1 MKKIF
6 NYLVSFLA
14 ISLALVA
21 CKKEEPT
28 PDPTPVGGGFKINEV
43 VAAASEAYST
53 WEDAREIPA
62 SFTVAG
68 KTLSASDFFF
78 VEATALVEI
87 SEGSQAE
94 IAVVPYKAAASPD
107 KDSYDATEIAV
118 TNGPKDGKGVAEDI
132 VTVAKTFLADAAAKG
147 QWQNRVL
154 VYRGDDALAFCT
166 NRAIVTVMRALAAYA
181 ESAKLPATVSTEYLS
196 ASNTLKAFAQE
207 FVKYLDIWDAT
218 IADKLSADGDHC
230 SANNNAWERVHFIP
244 IPYDTDN
251 DYHNEGKDQYDF
263 AKYGN
268 PQNIEVNGETYTAA
282 NCWEIAIRGLMDM
295 CTTDGQAFMNT
306 MDRNTPINYGDGL
319 SLMSAPIS
327 KPSETCIWGKYPWYE
342 KEGDGGFIKYNE
354 APITE
359 MNVDLLLKAC
369 SWHVTRSFIKNN
381 FNDPLGMIGNF
392 QQFGTSAS
400 TLNVEGYEGLISPM
414 REFLIMARIYKYL
427 LDNNINKNVYTAIKD
442 VKFDVDLYNQE
453 LPVNVK
459 TKSLKFEATPEGP
472 LTIELTATE
481 NWTATC
487 DAEWLSLDKTSGA
500 AGDAKVTVT
509 AQNNTGEARTA
520 TITFAAGDYTK
531 DVAVIQTEYIA
542 PITGT
547 LKEFAQEFVKALDE
561 WNSHVGR
568 VDADGAHNLATGWQ
582 NAHFVPIEHPNATG
596 KDTYVGEG
604 FEGNQYDETLFDH
617 TFTVNVNGQVYTSAQ
632 AWDIA
637 IRGLMDLVTAEGSA
651 ELENFTD
658 SRNHAM
664 TFADGASLLET
675 MPTPTAGC
683 AWGKYPWYEQDN
695 QMTNNG
701 QPVTEVGV
709 DFMVKACSWHLIRA
723 FIKIPG
729 VNGSPLGMI
738 GNYQEF
744 GTNPDSQ
751 LVLDNYAGYIAP
763 MREFLI
769 LARFYKYLLDNN
781 ITENVYTAVKDQKFD
796 YDLYNQG
803 AVPVKE
809 TTIKDFATEYVKL
822 LDVWEKTTGKINTI
836 TGFDTASSN
845 YDPANDVIG
854 HYIPEDTKITV
865 GKKEYNLADVYEL
878 AERSYLLVRGYDGND
893 VNPDHVGAGKIDKLD
908 KSVNMSETAI
918 PATHDYQW
926 ASLRYNESAGNGGN
940 FQKKDGSAVA
950 SLAVLDNNANR
961 SINWP
966 LNPSKGNGLIS
977 NNCGYNSDQ
986 VPGFKGCFSAVR
998 AMLTYAE
1005 FFKYMLDNNL
1015 DTAGE
1020 LSADTEVP
1028 TRLFGETKPVPAAA
1042 TLKDFAEAYVS
1053 CLDVWKSTV
1062 GMVEADGTHCVG
1074 KGTQFENVHL
1084 VPIANPNKGYTTE
1097 GNQYDDTLYPVKWTV
1112 KVGETEY
1119 TSAQAWEIAIRGLME
1134 LCTTEGEA
1142 FLAGMTD
1149 RNMAYTLANGKAL
1162 STTVP
1167 DYTDVCEWG
1176 AYPWYEQDADNKP
1189 VTFND
1194 AEIDKV
1200 GIDFIL
1206 KCGSWF
1212 VVRGLITNSGNTR
1225 LGKIGNY
1232 QEFGTKS
1239 STLILDG
1246 YKGFISPM
1254 RVMLLTARVYK
1265 YLLDNNITENAYDA
1279 LKDVKVDFDLY

>member
-1 MKKIF
+1 MRKIF

-14 ISLALVA
+14 ISLAVVA
-21 CKKEEPT
+21 CKKEKPS

-43 VAAASEAYST
+43 VAAAADAYST
-53 WEDAREIPA
+53 WEDAREIPT

-68 KTLSASDFFF
+68 KTLSTADFFF

-87 SEGSQAE
+87 SEGSTAE
-94 IAVVPYKAAASPD
+94 IAIVPYKAAATPD

-132 VTVAKTFLADAAAKG
+132 VTIAKTFLADAAAKG
-147 QWQNRVL
+147 QWQNRAL
-154 VYRGDDALAFCT
+154 VYRGEDALAFCT
-166 NRAIVTVMRALAAYA
+166 NRAIVTVMRTLASYA
-181 ESAKLPATVSTEYLS
+181 ESAKLPAKVSTEYLS

-207 FVKYLDIWDAT
+207 FVKYLDIWEST
-218 IADKLSADGDHC
+218 VADKLSADGSHC
-230 SANNNAWERVHFIP
+230 TANNNAWERVHFIP

-268 PQNIEVNGETYTAA
+268 PQNIEVNGVTYTAA

-327 KPSETCIWGKYPWYE
+327 KPSETCIWGMYPWYE
-342 KEGDGGFIKYNE
+342 SANDGGFIKYNGE
-354 APITE
+354 TITE
-359 MNVDLLLKAC
+359 MNVELLLKAC
-369 SWHVTRSFIKNN
+369 SWHVTRSFIKNS
-381 FNDPLGMIGNF
+381 FNDPLAKIGNF
-392 QQFGTSAS
+392 QQFGTDPSK
-400 TLNVEGYEGLISPM
+400 TLVAEGFEGLISPM
-414 REFLIMARIYKYL
+414 REFLILARIYKHL

-442 VKFDVDLYNQE
+442 VKFDTELYNQQ
-453 LPVNVK
+453 LPIDVK
-459 TKSLKFEATPEGP
+459 TKALKFAADETEAQDVAY
-472 LTIELTATE
+472 TATDS
-481 NWTATC
+481 WTAEA
-487 DAEWLSLDKTSGA
+487 DADWVTIDPKSGK
-500 AGDAKVTVT
+500 AGEGIIKVSVS
-509 AQNNTGEARTA
+509 AYTGAEDRTA
-520 TITFAAGDYTK
+520 TITFKAGDYTK
-531 DVAVIQTEYIA
+531 DVALTQTAYVA

-547 LKEFAQEFVKALDE
+547 LKEFAQEFVKALDV
-561 WNSHVGR
+561 WAATVGT
-568 VDADGAHNLATGWQ
+568 VDADGTHNGPTAFTNVHLI
-582 NAHFVPIEHPNATG
+582 PIENPAPGYTNP
-596 KDTYVGEG
+596 
-604 FEGNQYDETLFDH
+604 GNQYDDALYPVK
-617 TFTVNVNGQVYTSAQ
+617 FTVTVDGQTYTSSQ
-632 AWDIA
+632 AWEIA
-637 IRGLMDLVTAEGSA
+637 QRGLLDLVTKEGSA
-651 ELENFTD
+651 ELVNFND

-664 TFADGASLLET
+664 TLSDGASLLEP
-675 MPTPTAGC
+675 MPAYTPGC
-683 AWGKYPWYEQDN
+683 KWGGNPWYEYDN
-695 QMTNNG
+695 I
-701 QPVTEVGV
+701 VTYNDAEIESVGV
-709 DFMVKACSWHLIRA
+709 DFMVKVGAWHVVRS
-723 FIKIPG
+723 FIKTDC
-729 VNGSPLGMI
+729 NSPLGNI
-738 GNYQEF
+738 GNFQEF
-744 GTNPDSQ
+744 GESSSTLNLPG
-751 LVLDNYAGYIAP
+751 YKGYISP
-763 MREFLI
+763 MREFLV

-781 ITENVYTAVKDQKFD
+781 ITEKVYTAVSNQKFD
-796 YDLYNQG
+796 FDLYNQG
-803 AVPVKE
+803 AAPVKE
-809 TTIKDFATEYVKL
+809 TTIKDFATEFVKL
-822 LDVWEKTTGKINTI
+822 LGVWDKTTGKINTI

-854 HYIPEDTKITV
+854 HFIPEDTKITV
-865 GKKEYNLADVYEL
+865 GKKTYNLADAYEL
-878 AERSYLLVRGYDGND
+878 AERCYLLVRGYDGND
-893 VNPDHVGAGKIDKLD
+893 VNPDHVGAGKIDKLE
-908 KSVNMSETAI
+908 KSVKMSETAI

-950 SLAVLDNNANR
+950 SLAILDNNANR

-966 LNPSKGNGLIS
+966 LNPSKGNGQIS
-977 NNCGYNSDQ
+977 NNCSYNSDQ
-986 VPGFKGCFSAVR
+986 VPGFKGCFSAAR
-998 AMLTYAE
+998 ALLTYAE

-1042 TLKDFAEAYVS
+1042 TLKEFAQAYVS
-1053 CLDVWKSTV
+1053 CLDVWQNTI

-1084 VPIANPNKGYTTE
+1084 VPIANPNKGYNNP
-1097 GNQYDDTLYPVKWTV
+1097 GNQYDDTLYPTKWTV
-1112 KVGETEY
+1112 KVGETVY

-1134 LCTTEGEA
+1134 LCTAEGEA
-1142 FLAGMTD
+1142 FLTDMTD
-1149 RNMAYTLANGKAL
+1149 RNKPYTLANGKAF
-1162 STTVP
+1162 STAVP
-1167 DYTDVCEWG
+1167 AYTDVCEWG
-1176 AYPWYEQDADNKP
+1176 SYPWYEQDADNKP
-1189 VTFND
+1189 VTFNGE
-1194 AEIDKV
+1194 EIDKV

-1265 YLLDNNITENAYDA
+1265 HLLDNNVTENAYDA
-1279 LKDVKVDFDLY
+1279 IKNEKVDFDLY

>member
-94 IAVVPYKAAASPD
+94 ISVVSYKAAASPD

-147 QWQNRVL
+147 QWQNRAL

-166 NRAIVTVMRALAAYA
+166 NRAIVTVMRALSAYA
-181 ESAKLPATVSTEYLS
+181 ETSKLPAKVSTEYLS

-268 PQNIEVNGETYTAA
+268 PQNIEVNGVTYTAA

-442 VKFDVDLYNQE
+442 VKFDVDLYNQQ
-453 LPVNVK
+453 LPINIK
-459 TKSLKFEATPEGP
+459 TKSLKFAADATEAQP
-472 LTIELTATE
+472 IEYVATE
-481 NWTATC
+481 NWSATV
-487 DAEWLSLDKTSGA
+487 DADWVTLDKTSGA
-500 AGDAKVTVT
+500 AGEGTVNVT
-509 AQNNTGEARTA
+509 AADYKGAEDRTA
-520 TITFAAGDYTK
+520 TITFTAGDYTK
-531 DVAVIQTEYIA
+531 TVAVTQTAYVA

-547 LKEFAQEFVKALDE
+547 LKEFAQEFVKALDV
-561 WNSHVGR
+561 WAATVGT
-568 VDADGAHNLATGWQ
+568 VDADGTHNGATAFT
-582 NAHFVPIEHPNATG
+582 NVHLIPIENPAPGYTNP
-596 KDTYVGEG
+596 
-604 FEGNQYDETLFDH
+604 GNQYDDTLYP
-617 TFTVNVNGQVYTSAQ
+617 TKFTVTVDGQVYTSSQ
-632 AWDIA
+632 AWEIA
-637 IRGLMDLVTAEGSA
+637 QRGMLDLLTAEGSA
-651 ELENFTD
+651 ELDNFND

-664 TFADGASLLET
+664 TLADGASLLEA
-675 MPTPTAGC
+675 MPSYTPGC
-683 AWGKYPWYEQDN
+683 KWGPNPWYEYDN
-695 QMTNNG
+695 L
-701 QPVTEVGV
+701 VTYNEADIESVGV
-709 DFMVKACSWHLIRA
+709 DFMVKVGAWHVVRGLI
-723 FIKIPG
+723 KTDC
-729 VNGSPLGMI
+729 NTSPLGYI

-744 GTNPDSQ
+744 GTSTSTLN
-751 LVLDNYAGYIAP
+751 LDGYAGFISP
-763 MREFLI
+763 MREFLV

-781 ITENVYTAVKDQKFD
+781 ITENVYTAVKDVKFD
-796 YDLYNQG
+796 FDLYNQG
-803 AVPVKE
+803 AAPVKE
-809 TTIKDFATEYVKL
+809 TTIKDFATEFVKL
-822 LDVWEKTTGKINTI
+822 LGVWDKTTGKINTI

-878 AERSYLLVRGYDGND
+878 AERCYLLVRGYNGND

-926 ASLRYNESAGNGGN
+926 ASLRYNESSSNGGN

-977 NNCGYNSDQ
+977 NNCGYGSDQ
-986 VPGFKGCFSAVR
+986 VPGFKGCFSAAR
-998 AMLTYAE
+998 ALLTYAE

-1020 LSADTEVP
+1020 LSADIEVP

-1042 TLKDFAEAYVS
+1042 TLKEFAQAYVS
-1053 CLDVWKSTV
+1053 CLDVWQNTV
-1062 GMVEADGTHCVG
+1062 GMVEADGTHCVA
-1074 KGTQFENVHL
+1074 KGTQFDNVHL

-1162 STTVP
+1162 STAVP
-1167 DYTDVCEWG
+1167 EFTDVCEWG
-1176 AYPWYEQDADNKP
+1176 SYPWYEQDADNKP

-1194 AEIDKV
+1194 AAIEKV

-1232 QEFGTKS
+1232 QEFGTES
-1239 STLILDG
+1239 NTLILEG

-1265 YLLDNNITENAYDA
+1265 YLLDNDITENAYDA
-1279 LKDVKVDFDLY
+1279 IKDVTVDFDLY